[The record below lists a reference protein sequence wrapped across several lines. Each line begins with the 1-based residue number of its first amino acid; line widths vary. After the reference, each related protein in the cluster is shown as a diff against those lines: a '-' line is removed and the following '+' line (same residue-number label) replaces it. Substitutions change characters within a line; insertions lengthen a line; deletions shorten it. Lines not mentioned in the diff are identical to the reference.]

1 MKEKHIK
8 TLILIAVMTI
18 LGIMLLIIFIFRDKT
33 VKPPTEE
40 LPTIEVAPVTFNYLD
55 DYPLYFTIN
64 DILENFY
71 INVNNKLKDPVYALL
86 SPSYIKNNDIT
97 LDSIF
102 SVVKSSNP
110 NFSFTLDEVFASSD
124 EKIFF
129 TKSKIYKVNFEYGT
143 LFSDFDYVFNVVSVS
158 YREFAY
164 SIEPISEQDYL
175 RFISSTLI
183 EEEVSSFIEDI
194 ESNEYNEFT
203 LKNPGIRDVALLYY
217 NHFFNLWQSNKTRAK
232 ELIEDHAPE
241 NFNMSMDLSVETYT
255 YSHDQGMAILTDQK
269 YGYVFNINKVL
280 DYTVQ
285 IMTREEFDN
294 YNENMQDN

>member
-8 TLILIAVMTI
+8 TLILIAVIII
-18 LGIMLLIIFIFRDKT
+18 LGIMLLVIFIFRDKT
-33 VKPPTEE
+33 VAPPTEE
-40 LPTIEVAPVTFNYLD
+40 PPAIEVAPITFNYLD
-55 DYPLYFTIN
+55 DYPLYFTLN
-64 DILENFY
+64 EILENFY

-86 SPSYIKNNDIT
+86 SPSYIEKNDIT

-102 SVVKSSNP
+102 NVVKSSSP
-110 NFSFTLDEVFASSD
+110 NFTFTLDEVFASSD
-124 EKIFF
+124 ERIFF
-129 TKSKIYKVNFEYGT
+129 TKSKIYKVDFEYGT
-143 LFSDFDYVFNVVSVS
+143 LFSNFEHVFNVVSVS

-164 SIEPISEQDYL
+164 SIEPITEQDYL
-175 RFISSTLI
+175 RFISSTFI
-183 EEEVSSFIEDI
+183 EEEASSFIEDI

-203 LKNPGIRDVALLYY
+203 LKHPGIRDVALLYY
-217 NHFFNLWQSNKTRAK
+217 NNFFNLWQSDKNQAK
-232 ELIEDHAPE
+232 ELIEDTTPE

-255 YSHDQGMAILTDQK
+255 YSHDQDMAILTDQK